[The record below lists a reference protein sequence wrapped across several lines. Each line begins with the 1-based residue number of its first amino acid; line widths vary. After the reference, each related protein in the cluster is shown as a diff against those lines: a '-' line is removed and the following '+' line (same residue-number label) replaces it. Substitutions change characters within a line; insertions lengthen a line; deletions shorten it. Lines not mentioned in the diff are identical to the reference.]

1 MRCCTTGVAPRI
13 RCQYSVG
20 TQLNRV
26 PSPRAPAGD
35 PKSIPA
41 VGCAQPGRPHSLPS
55 LPPAGWMR
63 FGSALSSLTLEER
76 PMEARAARGR
86 SICTP
91 RRARV
96 IRMDGWME
104 IIKPSSIKSLH
115 DTVRTA
121 ASTGLKGLYMFFI
134 ICNYFLQ
141 FSPITLSIIW
151 VKIYNVCGREGR
163 KNVKTNSL
171 SLGRLTHS

>member
-1 MRCCTTGVAPRI
+1 MWAPTQSGAVAVRSQRGPQIHPCNGVRSAGAPTFPPLI
-13 RCQYSVG
+13 NLSGMDGVWVG
-20 TQLNRV
+20 PEL
-26 PSPRAPAGD
+26 PDLGGEAD
-35 PKSIPA
+35 
-41 VGCAQPGRPHSLPS
+41 GR
-55 LPPAGWMR
+55 G
-63 FGSALSSLTLEER
+63 
-76 PMEARAARGR
+76 AARGR
-86 SICTP
+86 SICTL

-104 IIKPSSIKSLH
+104 IIKPRSIKSSH

-141 FSPITLSIIW
+141 FSAITLSIIW
-151 VKIYNVCGREGR
+151 VKIYNVCGREGC

-171 SLGRLTHS
+171 SSGRLTHS